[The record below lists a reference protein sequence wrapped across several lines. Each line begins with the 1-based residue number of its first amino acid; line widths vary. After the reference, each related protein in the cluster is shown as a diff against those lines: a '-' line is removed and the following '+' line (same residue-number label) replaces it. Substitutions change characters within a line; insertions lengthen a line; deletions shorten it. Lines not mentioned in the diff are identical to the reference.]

1 MTPQDSY
8 VETLI
13 FNVVVFGDEAFGRWL
28 GGESENLRM
37 GLVPL

>member
-1 MTPQDSY
+1 MTPHDSF

-13 FNVVVFGDEAFGRWL
+13 FNAMVFGDGAVGRWL
-28 GGESENLRM
+28 GGESESLRM